1 MDIGYFVEVEIKY
14 PYETEEKT
22 KNFLFRPENKNIPQ
36 DEISEFLNDV
46 KPNRYT
52 QNRKLICDWTEKIF
66 LIQYRIL
73 KLYGIHGMKVDK
85 VLETISFRQNK

>member
-14 PYETEEKT
+14 PYEKEEKT
-22 KNFLFRPENKNIPQ
+22 KNFLFLPENKNIPQ

-66 LIQYRIL
+66 
-73 KLYGIHGMKVDK
+73 
-85 VLETISFRQNK
+85 